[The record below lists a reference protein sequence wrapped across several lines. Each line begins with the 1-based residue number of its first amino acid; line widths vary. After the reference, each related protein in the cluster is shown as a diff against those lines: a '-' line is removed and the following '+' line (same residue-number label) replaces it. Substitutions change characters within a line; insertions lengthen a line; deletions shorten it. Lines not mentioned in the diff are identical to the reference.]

1 MGKDFMGEIGM
12 EFGKIVLSTLISY
25 AALFLSAKVVGRKQ
39 IAQLDFLDYISG
51 ITIGSI
57 SAELAT
63 DLENMWKPLVALA
76 LYGLLT
82 WLTSILGVHCMR
94 SRKFLNGT
102 PTIVLENGK
111 LHRANM
117 KKAKLELSELMVMC
131 RQQGYFDLRD
141 IHTAVFEYNGKLTI
155 LPMSAKRP
163 ATPADMKLYPSQEEL
178 LAEVIMD
185 GRILEGNLR
194 RMGVDAKWL
203 TSQLRAQGY
212 RDASAV
218 FLGLCDPKKAL
229 ILYPMAE

>member
-1 MGKDFMGEIGM
+1 M

-25 AALFLSAKVVGRKQ
+25 AALFLSAKLIGRKQ
-39 IAQLDFLDYISG
+39 ISQLDFLDYISG

-57 SAELAT
+57 AAELAT

-76 LYGLLT
+76 LYALLT
-82 WLTSILGVHCMR
+82 WATSLLGIRCLR

-102 PTIVLENGK
+102 PTIVLEDGK

-117 KKAKLELSELMVMC
+117 KKAKLELSELMLMC

-141 IHTAVFEYNGKLTI
+141 IHLAVFEYTGQLTI
-155 LPMSAKRP
+155 LPMAAKRP
-163 ATPADMKLYPSQEEL
+163 ATPADMKLAPTQEEML
-178 LAEVIMD
+178 TEVIMD

-203 TSQLRAQGY
+203 TGQLRAQGH
-212 RDASAV
+212 RDAREI
-218 FLGLCDPKKAL
+218 FLGLCDHKKQL
-229 ILYPMAE
+229 VLYPMEE

>member
-1 MGKDFMGEIGM
+1 MLHGGIGM
-12 EFGKIVLSTLISY
+12 EFGKIVLATLISY

-82 WLTSILGVHCMR
+82 WLTSILGVRCMR

-163 ATPADMKLYPSQEEL
+163 ATPDDMKLCPSQEEL
-178 LAEVIMD
+178 LPEVIMD

-212 RDASAV
+212 RDASEV
-218 FLGLCDPKKAL
+218 FLGLCDPKKTL

>member
-1 MGKDFMGEIGM
+1 M
-12 EFGKIVLSTLISY
+12 EFCKIVLATLISY
-25 AALFLSAKVVGRKQ
+25 AALFLTAKVVGRKQ

-57 SAELAT
+57 AAELAT
-63 DLENMWKPLVALA
+63 DLENLWKPLVALA

-82 WLTSILGVHCMR
+82 WLTSILGVRCMR

-141 IHTAVFEYNGKLTI
+141 VHTAVFEYNGKLTI
-155 LPMSAKRP
+155 LPMAAKRP
-163 ATPADMKLYPSQEEL
+163 ATPADMKIYPIQEEL

-185 GRILEGNLR
+185 GRILEDNLR

-203 TSQLRAQGY
+203 TTQLRAQGY
-212 RDASAV
+212 RDASEI
-218 FLGLCDPKKAL
+218 FLGLCDPKKSL